1 MKLLRLKITDP
12 NGFRS
17 LNAGFEYCFRD
28 NRNNR
33 VSNGDDS
40 ASNFTPF
47 VCAGPNGSGKSN
59 LLELLAAIFYHLDCM
74 TLERLPDSF
83 LFDDDENSNGFDSE
97 KSVPNEFELEYLIPV
112 ELADSQHIAH
122 VQVVKTLD
130 SAPIVKWVNRD
141 EVYNDHNPSPVSEV
155 KRLLPDYVLAYSS
168 GENEILSLPFFKMR
182 FLQFDEYRQT
192 LVDQTTYSGSPESR
206 LVYLDTGFSQA
217 ILLCNLLF
225 QSTDTLKPFRDEV
238 RLDKLN
244 EFRLVIRQSIPITF
258 EELGA
263 FDQRSD
269 TQRQQKKNELRAT
282 LLQLQQDDV
291 DKAYRADIANNN
303 SAISSRDDAEESY
316 QLRLIDLLDGDNAPS
331 NVISRF
337 KKCATCW
344 FEDSDT
350 DTLYLDFYVND
361 ATKEAFQ
368 NNFGSALELFQ
379 AFQALLTLNLYSV
392 SDQQKAELYQSDS
405 LYVSETV
412 PSLPSDERIT
422 RIKNFWV
429 SKNDV
434 PNPVLLKSF
443 SDGEHQLM
451 HTIGLCLLFKDTN
464 SLFLLDEP
472 ETHFN
477 PSWRANFIT
486 RLNESLGGSNKQEML
501 ITTHSPF
508 LISDSTPDKVL
519 EFEKKDGQIIVSN
532 PEYNTLGASINK
544 ITIKTFN
551 KSETIGGR
559 ARTLLD
565 EFKLRASAIGVDKEA
580 LIRELNH
587 KLGDSVEKIMLIN
600 EILDS
605 MDES

>member
-17 LNAGFEYCFRD
+17 LHAGFEYCFRD
-28 NRNNR
+28 KAQPD
-33 VSNGDDS
+33 VSVEKS
-40 ASNFTPF
+40 LSFAPF

-74 TLERLPDSF
+74 TLQRLPDSF
-83 LFDDDENSNGFDSE
+83 LFDAEDNLNGFNSE
-97 KSVPNEFELEYLIPV
+97 SSTPNAFELEYLIPV
-112 ELADSQHIAH
+112 ELDGPEHMAH
-122 VQVVKTLD
+122 VKVIKKPN
-130 SAPIVKWVNRD
+130 SAPEVRLMNRD
-141 EVYNDHNPSPVSEV
+141 GVYKDHKPSPIDEV

-182 FLQFDEYRQT
+182 FIQFDEYRQT
-192 LVDQTTYSGSPESR
+192 LVEQLSYSGSPESR

-225 QSTDTLKPFRDEV
+225 QNPDTLKPFREEV
-238 RLDKLN
+238 GLEKLN
-244 EFRLVIRQSIPITF
+244 EFRVVIRNSIPISF
-258 EELGA
+258 EELST
-263 FDQRSD
+263 FDLRSE

-282 LLQLQQDDV
+282 LPRLQQDEV
-291 DKAYRADIANNN
+291 GKAYRADIAKSND
-303 SAISSRDDAEESY
+303 AITPSEDGEENY
-316 QLRLIDLLDGDNAPS
+316 RLRLIDLLDGEKAPS
-331 NVISRF
+331 DVIARF

-344 FEDSDT
+344 FEDTAT
-350 DTLYLDFYVND
+350 DTVYLDFYVND
-361 ATKEAFQ
+361 ATREAFQ

-392 SDQQKAELYQSDS
+392 SDEQKAELYQSNS

-422 RIKNFWV
+422 RIKHFWV
-429 SKNDV
+429 NKV
-434 PNPVLLKSF
+434 GVTEPVLLKGF

-486 RLNESLGGSNKQEML
+486 RLNESLGANNKQEML

-519 EFEKKDGQIIVSN
+519 EFEKIDGEVQVNN
-532 PEYNTLGASINK
+532 PTYNTLGASINR
-544 ITIKTFN
+544 ITMETFD
-551 KSETIGGR
+551 KRETIGKR
-559 ARTLLD
+559 AQNIID
-565 EFKLRASAIGVDKEA
+565 EFRSRSLDADENKEA
-580 LIRELNH
+580 LITEINQR
-587 KLGDSVEKIMLIN
+587 LGDSVEKVLLIKSIIDDL
-600 EILDS
+600 EKKG
-605 MDES
+605 